1 MLNDG
6 FFLDVQRI
14 HLAHEFVLNRVQ
26 RCEYPFGREHYG
38 LVYVL
43 SGRAEYRFSGGE
55 RITVSDGNVL
65 FLSPKAAYSIVTE
78 REFKHYTVNFDL
90 HEDSSRLDF
99 LKSSFCLVGDQ
110 NTEHIK
116 KSFAKLLAAWSQ
128 KKYGFEM
135 QAVAQLYSLL
145 SLFYFDYRNAQ
156 NPSLYQRLLPV
167 KEYLAANF
175 DQGIRLDQL
184 ARLVDM
190 SVTNFRR
197 EWKKLYGESPLQYRD
212 DLRLS
217 YAKEYL
223 NSGYYSISEIAR
235 KCGFDDVSYFV
246 RFFKKQTGIT
256 PGEFKKQLW
265 RK

>member
-1 MLNDG
+1 MLNDR
-6 FFLDVQRI
+6 FFLDIQRI
-14 HLAHEFVLNRVQ
+14 HLAHEFVLNSVQ
-26 RCEYPFGREHYG
+26 KCEYPIRREHYG

-43 SGRAEYRFSGGE
+43 KGNAEYRFSDGE
-55 RITVSDGNVL
+55 KITVTDGNVL
-65 FLSPKAAYSIVTE
+65 FLSSWAAYSIVTE
-78 REFKHYTVNFDL
+78 KEFEHYTVNFDI
-90 HEDSSRLDF
+90 HEKNSRFDSLDRA
-99 LKSSFCLVGDQ
+99 FCLLCEP

-116 KSFAKLLAAWSQ
+116 KGFIKLLSAWSQ
-128 KKYGFEM
+128 KKSGFEM
-135 QAVAQLYSLL
+135 QAIGHLYQLL
-145 SLFYFDYRNAQ
+145 SLFYFEYRRGKDTQ
-156 NPSLYQRLLPV
+156 IYQRLLPV
-167 KEYLAANF
+167 KEYIECNF
-175 DQGIRLDQL
+175 DEPISLDRL

-223 NSGYYSISEIAR
+223 NSGYYSVSEIAH

-256 PGEFKKQLW
+256 PGDFKKHLL